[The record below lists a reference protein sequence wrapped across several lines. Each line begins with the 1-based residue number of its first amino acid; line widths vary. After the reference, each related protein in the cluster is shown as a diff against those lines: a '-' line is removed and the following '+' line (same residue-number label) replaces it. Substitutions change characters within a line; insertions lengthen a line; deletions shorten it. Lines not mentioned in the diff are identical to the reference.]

1 MNQENYIK
9 RNFLDSNILRLVSF
23 MDYMREPVQT
33 SFACIDSKSSFSFEW
48 MNSDEAAEYLRLTV
62 ATLRNLTSAGQ
73 IPYAKLGRRN
83 RYRKDQLRALLQQ
96 NKRGPL

>member
-1 MNQENYIK
+1 MDK
-9 RNFLDSNILRLVSF
+9 ALRGCSVSLALTQKISIPQG
-23 MDYMREPVQT
+23 EGAQST
-33 SFACIDSKSSFSFEW
+33 SELIDSKSSFSFEW

-73 IPYAKLGRRN
+73 IPYTKLGRRN
-83 RYRKDQLRALLQQ
+83 RYRKDQLRALLLQ